1 VLFRYVIDDD
11 INTATAAEL
20 KIVLFGLFGKGEAGT
35 TRRLIAGRKLQIST
49 SQNLKCSNLQF
60 TTCNKSSC
68 GFLTFSVDIGVIPGG
83 RPILVGY
90 HPVRC
95 NR

>member
-20 KIVLFGLFGKGEAGT
+20 KIVLFGLFCKDGAGT
-35 TRRLIAGRKLQIST
+35 TNKLIAGCKLQVST
-49 SQNLKCSNLQF
+49 SGNLKCSNLQF
-60 TTCNKSSC
+60 TTCNKFVC
-68 GFLTFSVDIGVIPGG
+68 GSLPFSMDIGVIPGG